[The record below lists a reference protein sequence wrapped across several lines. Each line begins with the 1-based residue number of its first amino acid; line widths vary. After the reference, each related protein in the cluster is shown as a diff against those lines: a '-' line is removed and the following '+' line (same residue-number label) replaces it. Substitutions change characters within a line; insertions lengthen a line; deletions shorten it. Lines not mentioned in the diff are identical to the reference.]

1 MPADL
6 PLFDGVVAILADG
19 ARPDVLRRLAEEGH
33 LPSYKTH
40 FLDRQG
46 VATAASVFPTVSGPA
61 HLPLLCGVHPATANL
76 PGIRWAERPRG
87 NGSFWGHTRS
97 YMSPGRAGKLQR
109 DIPAQVSTLFAH
121 IPGMADVNTW
131 FVRGCPGK
139 ARRTRFSK
147 AGAFLRSLTTKDW
160 YSSDLQAEHATVK
173 ALEAGF
179 TSVHAVFPAIDEL
192 GHRCGPLSDESLEAY
207 QRFDQRLSRV
217 VDALVRLG
225 RLDRTLLL
233 VTSDHGQTGTHTHV
247 PLDDLVESVIPQ
259 TVSYPRLWR
268 HSRRPEAAVMVSG
281 NAMANIYLRGERD
294 WNTRPDLEKAGSPA
308 CDLRQRLLEHEGID
322 QLLYRQADDVLV
334 LANRNG
340 KLKVSVPAY
349 EGAEPPHLQVDIE
362 GQNPLGEATP
372 LGKVSRIDG
381 LRGLQAAAY
390 TDVAW
395 QVWNFFRS
403 SRAGDLIVCARS
415 GFDLRERFEYQPHN
429 GSHGTL
435 HRDHM
440 LVPAAI
446 NARWP
451 ADVALASVDLFPTI
465 LGALGKPIPA
475 GLDGKAHSLQ
485 RL

>member
-1 MPADL
+1 MPADA
-6 PLFDGVVAILADG
+6 PLFDAVVAILADG
-19 ARPDVLRRLAEEGH
+19 ARPDVMRRLASEGH
-33 LPSYKTH
+33 LPTFKTH
-40 FLDRQG
+40 FLDRNG
-46 VATAASVFPTVSGPA
+46 MATAASVFPTVSGPA

-76 PGIRWAERPRG
+76 PGIRWAERPQG
-87 NGSFWGHTRS
+87 NGGFWGRTRS
-97 YMSPGRAGKLQR
+97 YMSPGRAAKLQR
-109 DIPAQVSTLFAH
+109 DIPAQVTTLFAH

-147 AGAFLRSLTTKDW
+147 AGAFLRSLSTKDW
-160 YSSDLQAEHATVK
+160 YSSDQQAEHATVK

-207 QRFDQRLSRV
+207 KRFDLRLSHV

-225 RLDRTLLL
+225 RLNRTLLL

-247 PLDDLVESVIPQ
+247 SLEDVVEDVIPQ

-268 HSRRPEAAVMVSG
+268 HSRRPHAAVMVSG
-281 NAMANIYLRGERD
+281 NAMANIYLRGETNWD
-294 WNTRPDLEKAGSPA
+294 TRPDLEKPGTPGF
-308 CDLRQRLLEHEGID
+308 DLRQRLLEHEGID

-334 LANRNG
+334 LANRHG
-340 KLKVSVPAY
+340 KLKIVVPAF
-349 EGAEPPHLQVDIE
+349 EGAEPPHLHVSVE

-372 LGKVSRIDG
+372 LGNVSR
-381 LRGLQAAAY
+381 LQGLQGLQDANY

-395 QVWNFFRS
+395 QVWNFYRS
-403 SRAGDLIVCARS
+403 SRAGDLVVCAQS

-446 NARWP
+446 NAQWP
-451 ADVALASVDLFPTI
+451 QGALLSSVDLFPTI
-465 LGALGKPIPA
+465 LDALGKPIPA
-475 GLDGKAHSLQ
+475 GLDGHAHKLTA
-485 RL
+485 